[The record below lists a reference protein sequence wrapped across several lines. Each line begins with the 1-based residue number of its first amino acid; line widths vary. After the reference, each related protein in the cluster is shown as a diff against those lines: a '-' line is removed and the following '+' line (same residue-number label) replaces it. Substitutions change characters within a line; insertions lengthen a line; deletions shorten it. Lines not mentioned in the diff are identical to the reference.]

1 MITFA
6 YPTLGIF
13 LVLLAAPLLVWQIL
27 LRRSRSLGFSS
38 IGETTEGMPKSVRQH
53 LVWLPNLL
61 RILAVLA
68 LILALARPQID
79 TFESSVE
86 REGVAIELLVDISSS
101 MDMRMK
107 HGGRETSRLHVAKRV
122 IHDFILGNEEEG
134 LNGRPDDLVGMIT
147 FARYADT
154 ICPLTL
160 SHDMVTYLTDE
171 LTINDRPNE
180 DGTAYGDAAALAA
193 ARLAKLEERL
203 DRGDETGPALEPIAS
218 KIIVLLTDGENNCG
232 RTLPLQAA
240 ALARE
245 WGIKIYT
252 ISLTDPPKSQFVRV
266 DDNTTIEA
274 SRVRTAAEQALEK
287 MAEMTGGIFRTAHDF
302 DTLKAVYA
310 EIDSL
315 EQSRMRSTLR
325 RVPGEVFTWFAF
337 VGLMLLAVEHVLR
350 CTWLRQIP

>member
-1 MITFA
+1 MSFPNLSLA
-6 YPTLGIF
+6 IF
-13 LVLLAAPLLVWQIL
+13 LAFPAAALLVWQIFA
-27 LRRSRSLGFSS
+27 RRGRSLGFSS
-38 IGETTEGMPKSVRQH
+38 VGESAEIPKSIRQH
-53 LVWLPNLL
+53 FLWLPNVL
-61 RILAVLA
+61 RILAVVA
-68 LILALARPQID
+68 LLIAIARPQVD
-79 TFESSVE
+79 RFESSVE

-101 MDMRMK
+101 MDMRMR
-107 HGGRETSRLHVAKRV
+107 HSGRETSRLNVAKSV
-122 IHDFILGNEEEG
+122 IHDFIIGSEEDE
-134 LNGRPDDLVGMIT
+134 LDGRPDDLVGMVT

-171 LTINDRPNE
+171 LVINDRPNE
-180 DGTAYGDAAALAA
+180 DGTAYGDATALAA
-193 ARLAKLEERL
+193 ARLSSLEDRL
-203 DRGDETGPALEPIAS
+203 DRGDETGPSLEPIAS

-240 ALARE
+240 ALAKA

-274 SRVRTAAEQALEK
+274 SRVRTASEQALER

-302 DTLKAVYA
+302 DTLKAVYK

-337 VGLMLLAVEHVLR
+337 TALLILALEHVLR